1 MLGMAV
7 RARVPTYSQADQHS
21 SAALA
26 WLLAGLL
33 LLVPGLTSCGGA
45 GEEGA
50 PSPIGGPGG
59 DGGDPDP
66 HDDDDDEEEEGPPD
80 LGELEGFG
88 VWPGSESQSILVGH
102 RGGYVGYR
110 NTPRLARISA
120 SAVSPGSL
128 YRRPWF
134 VHEPQAGIYIG
145 EDFAMAKE
153 EGMKPWLH
161 CVGTPVWLSPHPELT
176 ENEFDTGL
184 PGYARYL
191 PTDPLAWAD
200 VVLDFIADMQDA
212 HGFVPSYVEL
222 WNEIERPEWYSGTL
236 EEFLDFYT
244 TVSRRI
250 HSVRPGIRIGGPG
263 LAGYS
268 SAMGGTESVLL
279 ALIRHA
285 DQTNAPLDFVSWH
298 HYAPGNEL
306 LFSDMP
312 DVARDL
318 AASLG
323 MPDLKAII
331 SEWNIYPSAQG
342 LVGPEFD
349 GSHCAANL
357 AGFLTTAVASQ
368 LDANLFFMDVDE
380 DNDPGITDLA
390 GVSLGAMTLRG
401 IKKPVFR
408 VLDTI
413 HQMLQEEVLPIY
425 RPVEDEFNLQVLAA
439 RSGDETRIVVSNDV
453 VSSTWVFANRSRQFG
468 MEPGWLYSVW
478 LAAGGTQAD
487 LQDLMDEGLTLQQA
501 TDLLSFLP
509 EVYAALQRMDNPRDA
524 VVTILGEKPFNVSQV
539 IRFDAINNAPA
550 NHLASLMPEILQV
563 EENASWTTAETV
575 SDFLAGW
582 GYFYTPAEL
591 SEVTQS
597 QFLAW
602 AASEGIAYGVAV
614 TGLKLTRDTL
624 RDERLAS
631 ASFLNTQPETE
642 IQAQS
647 ASAAGI
653 TIDGRKLRFQLDP
666 NTLVVLVIRH

>member
-7 RARVPTYSQADQHS
+7 RARVSSIAQVEQHS
-21 SAALA
+21 PAG
-26 WLLAGLL
+26 LAGLL
-33 LLVPGLTSCGGA
+33 AFLLLLLPGLTSCGGA
-45 GEEGA
+45 GEDGA

-66 HDDDDDEEEEGPPD
+66 HDDDDEEEGPPD
-80 LGELEGFG
+80 LGDLEGFG
-88 VWPGSESQSILVGH
+88 VWPGSESLSANVG
-102 RGGYVGYR
+102 RLGGYVGYR

-134 VHEPQAGIYIG
+134 VSEPQSGIYIG

-161 CVGTPVWLSPHPELT
+161 CVGTPIWLSPHPELT

-184 PGYARYL
+184 PGYARYM

-200 VVLDFIADMQDA
+200 LVLDFINNMQTE
-212 HGFVPSYVEL
+212 HGLVPSYIEL
-222 WNEIERPEWYSGTL
+222 WNEVERPEWYSGTL
-236 EEFLDFYT
+236 AEFLNFYT

-250 HSVRPGIRIGGPG
+250 HSVRPGIKIGGPG

-285 DQTNAPLDFVSWH
+285 DQTSAPLDFVSWH
-298 HYAPGNEL
+298 HYAPGNEI

-323 MPDLKAII
+323 MTDLKAII

-342 LVGPEFD
+342 MVGPEFD

-357 AGFLTTAVASQ
+357 AGFLTTALASR

-408 VLDTI
+408 VLDVI
-413 HQMLQEEVLPIY
+413 HQMFQEEILPIY

-439 RSGDETRIVVSNDV
+439 RNGEQTRIIVSNDV
-453 VSSTWVFANRSRQFG
+453 VTPLWVFANRSRQFG
-468 MEPGWLYSVW
+468 MDPAWLYALW
-478 LAAGGTQAD
+478 IAAGGSQAD
-487 LQDLMDEGLTLQQA
+487 LQDLLDAGLTLQQA

-509 EVYAALQRMDNPRDA
+509 EVYAALHRTENPRDA
-524 VVTILGEKPFNVSQV
+524 VVTILGEKDFSVTRV
-539 IRFDAINNAPA
+539 IRFDSVNNAPA
-550 NHLASLMPEILQV
+550 NHLAGLMPELLQV
-563 EENASWTTAETV
+563 EDNATWEAAVAV
-575 SDFLAGW
+575 SDYLETW
-582 GYFYTPAEL
+582 GYYYTAAEL
-591 SEVTQS
+591 AEIPQS
-597 QFLAW
+597 MFLDW
-602 AASEGIAYGVAV
+602 AAGEGIAYGVAV
-614 TGLKLTRDTL
+614 TALKLTRDTL

-631 ASFLNTQPETE
+631 ASFLNSQPETE
-642 IQAQS
+642 IQVQS
-647 ASAAGI
+647 AAAAGI
-653 TIDGRKLRFQLDP
+653 TVDGRKLRFQLDP
-666 NTLVVLVIRH
+666 DALVVIVIQH